1 MRLKFIGI
9 LLLFTIFATSCGSD
23 DSVTESPVESNESTL
38 SIAGT
43 SYDVETNALS
53 TSISLVVTIGTNERT
68 MTLESNEGVSQSTGT
83 FSVPGDYTVTY
94 ADGLQ
99 NAIVYIMQSGTINIT
114 EIGNNSLSGTLD
126 VQGNDV
132 FDNTQVISIS
142 GNFNGP
148 LIKM

>member
-23 DSVTESPVESNESTL
+23 DSVTEPPVENAESTL
-38 SIAGT
+38 SIGGT

-68 MTLESNEGVSQSTGT
+68 MTLESNEGVSQTTGT
-83 FSVPGDYTVTY
+83 FSVPEDYTVTY

-99 NAIVYIMQSGTINIT
+99 NAVVYIMQSGTINIT
-114 EIGNNSLSGTLD
+114 KFGENSLAGSLD

-132 FDNTQVISIS
+132 FDDTQVISIS
-142 GNFNGP
+142 GNFNGA
-148 LIKM
+148 LIKL

>member
-9 LLLFTIFATSCGSD
+9 LFLFTIFATSCGSD
-23 DSVTESPVESNESTL
+23 DSVTESPAESHESTI
-38 SIAGT
+38 SIGGT

-68 MTLESNEGVSQSTGT
+68 MTLESNENVSQSTGT

-94 ADGLQ
+94 ADGSS
-99 NAIVYIMQSGTINIT
+99 NAVVYIMQRGTITIT
-114 EIGNNSLSGTLD
+114 EFGNNSLSGSLN
-126 VQGNDV
+126 VAGNDV

-142 GNFNGP
+142 GSFNGP

>member
-23 DSVTESPVESNESTL
+23 DSVTESPVESAESTL
-38 SIAGT
+38 SIGGT

-53 TSISLVVTIGTNERT
+53 TSISLVVTIGTNKRT

-83 FSVPGDYTVTY
+83 LSVPDDYTVTY

-99 NAIVYIMQSGTINIT
+99 NAIV
-114 EIGNNSLSGTLD
+114 
-126 VQGNDV
+126 
-132 FDNTQVISIS
+132 
-142 GNFNGP
+142 
-148 LIKM
+148 